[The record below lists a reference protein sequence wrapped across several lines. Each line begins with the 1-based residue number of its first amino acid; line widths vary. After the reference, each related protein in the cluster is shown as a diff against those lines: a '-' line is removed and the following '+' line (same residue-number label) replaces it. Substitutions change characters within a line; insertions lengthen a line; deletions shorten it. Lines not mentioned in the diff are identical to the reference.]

1 LAKEGLL
8 KNCAFRRTADYLVP
22 PLCCQA
28 TAPAPAPY
36 NRRFPE
42 EANLSLFKSLSTVG
56 GFTLASRLLGFVR
69 DLVFAQVFG
78 ANAFTDAFFV
88 AFKIPNFLRR
98 LFAEGAF
105 ATAFVPVL
113 TEYRS
118 RRDRRELKAFVD
130 HVAGTLGLVLLAV
143 SLVGVLAAPVL
154 VSIFAFGWVLDA
166 ETAKLALA
174 ADMLRLTFP
183 YLFFISLT
191 AFAGGILNAH
201 DRFAVPAFTPVLLN
215 LCLIGAALWL
225 APQMAQP
232 IVALAWGV
240 LVAGIVQFTF
250 QLPFLAR
257 ERLLPRPRPNFRDPG
272 VRRVLVLM
280 VPALFAVSVTQIN
293 LLLDTMLASFLET
306 GSISWLYYSDRLMEF
321 PLGILGVALATVIL
335 PRLSRRQ
342 AEDAPEAFSHTLDW
356 GLRMTVVFGV
366 PAAVGL
372 LVLAGPMLA
381 TLFASD
387 VFDAYDVEMAAR
399 SLVAYSLGLQAF
411 ILIKVL
417 APGYYARQ
425 DTRTPVRIGVIAMV
439 VNMALNLL
447 LIFPLQHA
455 GLALATS
462 LSSYLNAFLL
472 WRGLRQSGAYRPD
485 TGWARLGIQVSVAT
499 VAMAAVLLLLAPEL
513 AQWLSAARI
522 DRVLWLG
529 GAILAGA
536 LVYLGVLLAGGVRPG
551 QLRGRPTVGTG

>member
-1 LAKEGLL
+1 MWIWAPTVKCRVCTDS
-8 KNCAFRRTADYLVP
+8 CAACL
-22 PLCCQA
+22 
-28 TAPAPAPY
+28 Y

-42 EANLSLFKSLSTVG
+42 EFALSLIRSLSTVG
-56 GFTLASRLLGFVR
+56 GYTFVSRILGFVR
-69 DLVFAQVFG
+69 DLVLAQVFG
-78 ANAFTDAFFV
+78 ASAETDAFFV

-113 TEYRS
+113 TEYRTQ
-118 RRDRRELKAFVD
+118 REFRELKDFID
-130 HVAGTLGLVLLAV
+130 HIAGTLGLVLLTV
-143 SLVGVLAAPVL
+143 SLIGVVAAPVL
-154 VSIFAFGWVLDA
+154 VSVFAFGWVMDD
-166 ETAKLALA
+166 ETAKLAMA

-215 LCLIGAALWL
+215 LCLISAALWL
-225 APQMAQP
+225 APLMEQG

-240 LVAGIVQFTF
+240 LIAGVTQFTF

-257 ERLLPRPRPNFRDPG
+257 LRLLPRPRPGFHDPG
-272 VRRVLVLM
+272 VVRVLKLM

-293 LLLDTMLASFLET
+293 LLLDTVLASFLVT

-342 AEDAPEAFSHTLDW
+342 AEAEPEAFSHTLDW
-356 GLRMTVVFGV
+356 GLRMTVIFGI

-372 LVLAGPMLA
+372 TVLAGPMIA
-381 TLFASD
+381 TLFQSD
-387 VFDAYDVEMAAR
+387 VFDANDVAMAER
-399 SLVAYSLGLQAF
+399 SLMAYAFGLQAF

-417 APGYYARQ
+417 APGFYARQ
-425 DTRTPVRIGVIAMV
+425 DTRTPVRIGVIAMA
-439 VNMALNLL
+439 VNMLLNLAF
-447 LIFPLQHA
+447 IFPLQHA

-462 LSSYLNAFLL
+462 LSAYLNAFLL
-472 WRGLRQSGAYRPD
+472 LRNLRREKAYLPGPGWRRLALQVGA
-485 TGWARLGIQVSVAT
+485 
-499 VAMAAVLLLLAPEL
+499 AAVLMATLLVWVSP
-513 AQWLSAARI
+513 Q
-522 DRVLWLG
+522 LG
-529 GAILAGA
+529 GWIEAGRLQRVGMLAGLIGLGA
-536 LVYLGVLLAGGVRPG
+536 GVYFAVLLVFGLRLHDLRVRNPPEAG
-551 QLRGRPTVGTG
+551 

>member
-1 LAKEGLL
+1 V
-8 KNCAFRRTADYLVP
+8 Y
-22 PLCCQA
+22 
-28 TAPAPAPY
+28 
-36 NRRFPE
+36 
-42 EANLSLFKSLSTVG
+42 
-56 GFTLASRLLGFVR
+56 
-69 DLVFAQVFG
+69 AQVFG

-113 TEYRS
+113 SEYRS
-118 RRDRRELKAFVD
+118 QRDFSELKDFVD
-130 HVAGTLGLVLLAV
+130 HIAGTLGVVLLGV
-143 SLVGVLAAPVL
+143 SLIGVVAAPVL
-154 VSIFAFGWVLDA
+154 VSVFAFGWVMDG
-166 ETAKLALA
+166 ETEKLSLA
-174 ADMLRLTFP
+174 AEMLRLTFP

-225 APQMAQP
+225 APQMEQP

-240 LVAGIVQFTF
+240 LLAGITQFTF

-293 LLLDTMLASFLET
+293 LMLDTMLASFLET

-342 AEDAPEAFSHTLDW
+342 AESAPQDFSRTLDW
-356 GLRMTVVFGV
+356 GLRMTLVFGV
-366 PAAVGL
+366 PAAIGL
-372 LVLAGPMLA
+372 LLLAGPMLA
-381 TLFASD
+381 TLFQSD
-387 VFDAYDVEMAAR
+387 VFDQYDVVMASR
-399 SLVAYSLGLQAF
+399 SLMAYALGLQAF

-425 DTRTPVRIGVIAMV
+425 DTRTPVKIGVIAML
-439 VNMALNLL
+439 VNMGLNLA

-462 LSSYLNAFLL
+462 LSAYLNAYLL
-472 WRGLRQSGAYRPD
+472 LRGLRRDAVYRPED
-485 TGWARLGIQVSVAT
+485 HWPRLSLQVASAT
-499 VAMAAVLLLLAPEL
+499 AAMGL
-513 AQWLSAARI
+513 
-522 DRVLWLG
+522 VLWLSVPELSVWLDAG
-529 GAILAGA
+529 RLERIAWLAGA
-536 LVYLGVLLAGGVRPG
+536 IGLGGLSYVLMLLVTGMRPAD
-551 QLRGRPTVGTG
+551 LRAHGRQESE